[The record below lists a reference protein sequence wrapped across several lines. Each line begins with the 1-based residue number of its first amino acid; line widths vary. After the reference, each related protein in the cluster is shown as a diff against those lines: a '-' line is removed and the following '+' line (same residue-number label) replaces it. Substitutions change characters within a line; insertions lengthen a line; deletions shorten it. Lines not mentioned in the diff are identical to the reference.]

1 MTGIFEVLSVGVTA
15 FVATNIDDMFILV
28 IFFSKRNI
36 PSSQIIIGQYAGM
49 GLLIGVSLVG
59 SLISLVIPHN
69 LIGLIGLIPTAI
81 GIKELAELRRKKSMT
96 MMVIMKITEITKYL
110 SRNRLTAYIPFL
122 TVATITFSGGEEIGI
137 YTSIF
142 ATYNSLPEIL
152 IIISVVMIL
161 TGVWCAIAAYLVNHA
176 LLATRFRFFADKVM
190 PFVLITLGILHFDR
204 SLSNPFLRT

>member
-81 GIKELAELRRKKSMT
+81 GIKELGELRRKKSMT
-96 MMVIMKITEITKYL
+96 MMVIMKITK
-110 SRNRLTAYIPFL
+110 R
-122 TVATITFSGGEEIGI
+122 
-137 YTSIF
+137 
-142 ATYNSLPEIL
+142 
-152 IIISVVMIL
+152 
-161 TGVWCAIAAYLVNHA
+161 
-176 LLATRFRFFADKVM
+176 
-190 PFVLITLGILHFDR
+190 
-204 SLSNPFLRT
+204 